1 MAFQNQELPLDDSP
15 LLDGRWLPPG
25 KMTEE
30 QFVAW
35 CDEDTRAEW
44 VDGEVVMMSPANY
57 EHVALSRWLV
67 NVIGLF
73 VEQRDLGEIFE
84 EFQLRLPSQRRR
96 RTPDLCFLAKDRLHL
111 IRPTHLEGAPDLI
124 FEIVSPDSQ
133 ASAYRR
139 REPADAAISSTVL
152 PGFRLRIDWLWP
164 QTRPKVLDAL
174 RELGVLGSPPK

>member
-1 MAFQNQELPLDDSP
+1 
-15 LLDGRWLPPG
+15 
-25 KMTEE
+25 
-30 QFVAW
+30 
-35 CDEDTRAEW
+35 
-44 VDGEVVMMSPANY
+44 MMSPANY

-133 ASAYRR
+133 ARDWREKYLEYEAAGVREYWVIDPMSQRLEAYAIGEADRENHQGQASAYRR
-139 REPADAAISSTVL
+139 LEPADAAISSTVL